1 MRRLHES
8 ECPYGVQQTM
18 TVVPTITVEF
28 FGIPRQRSGC
38 AETVVRGET
47 VAEVLAAIESSFP
60 ALRGLRRPNGG
71 PAKHCLLSLH
81 GHSFASDPQDP
92 LGRGKCLLLL
102 CTDAA
107 G

>member
-1 MRRLHES
+1 
-8 ECPYGVQQTM
+8 M

-71 PAKHCLLSLH
+71 PAKHYLLSLD
-81 GHSFASDPQDP
+81 GHSFLSDPQHRLEP
-92 LGRGKCLLLL
+92 GSRLLLL
-102 CTDAA
+102 SADA
-107 G
+107 GG